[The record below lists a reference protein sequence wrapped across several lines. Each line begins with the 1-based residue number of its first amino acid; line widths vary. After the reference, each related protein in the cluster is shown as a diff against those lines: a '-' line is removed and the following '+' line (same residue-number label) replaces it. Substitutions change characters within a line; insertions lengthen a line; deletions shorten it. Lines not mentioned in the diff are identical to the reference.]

1 MNKID
6 LYNYFINCP
15 FNYVIIRKSDIFPD
29 YQTNTDID
37 IISDNKDIVIDY
49 SMKFSKKYDDLK
61 FNPIQRPSGHF
72 HIDIHNL
79 DGTLNLKLD
88 FIFDVG
94 VYKKV
99 ALDKKL
105 FDDILKYKIVTSEGI
120 YAPDIKYELLI
131 RYLEYIENIDERPD
145 KIKHLNYIK
154 NYPNGKKIV
163 MELLEDYNI

>member
-6 LYNYFINCP
+6 LHKYFIECP
-15 FNYVIIRKSDIFPD
+15 FNYVIIRKSKIFPN
-29 YQTNTDID
+29 YQINTDID
-37 IISDNKDIVIDY
+37 ILANDMKNVIDY
-49 SMKFSKKYDDLK
+49 TMKFSKKYKDLK

-94 VYKKV
+94 VYKKI

-105 FDDILKYKIVTSEGI
+105 FVNILKYKIKDLDGTYIPSN
-120 YAPDIKYELLI
+120 KYELLI
-131 RYLEYIENIDERPD
+131 RYLEYKENIDKRPD

-154 NYPNGKKIV
+154 DYPAGEKIV
-163 MELLEDYNI
+163 TELMKEYSI

>member
-1 MNKID
+1 M
-6 LYNYFINCP
+6 
-15 FNYVIIRKSDIFPD
+15 
-29 YQTNTDID
+29 
-37 IISDNKDIVIDY
+37 
-49 SMKFSKKYDDLK
+49 
-61 FNPIQRPSGHF
+61 
-72 HIDIHNL
+72 
-79 DGTLNLKLD
+79 DGSLNLKLD
-88 FIFDVG
+88 FVFNVG

-154 NYPNGKKIV
+154 NYPNGEKIV
-163 MELLEDYNI
+163 MELMKDYNI